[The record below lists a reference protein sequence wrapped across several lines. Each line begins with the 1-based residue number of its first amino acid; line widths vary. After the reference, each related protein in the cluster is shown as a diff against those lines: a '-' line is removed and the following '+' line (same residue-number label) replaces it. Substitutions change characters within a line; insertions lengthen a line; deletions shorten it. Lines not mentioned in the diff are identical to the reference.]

1 MHIFLLL
8 FIDVSAL
15 TAFDNSDSLQITF
28 PCLWKEEASSLEI
41 TFEMK
46 SVLKGAVD
54 VTVRVRP
61 ISRVLDFANHL
72 AFER

>member
-1 MHIFLLL
+1 
-8 FIDVSAL
+8 VSAR
-15 TAFDNSDSLQITF
+15 TAFDNADSLQITF
-28 PCLWKEEASSLEI
+28 PCLVKERASSLEI

-61 ISRVLDFANHL
+61 ISKVLDFAYHL
-72 AFER
+72 VFER